1 MKFSKSKILIV
12 LAVLISGGAAFW
24 YFFQQPEGLK
34 TPPGISPETPSET
47 LSSQSSLS
55 YTFSARAEKF
65 VISGGEDY
73 PVFAKE
79 LIVDPFKVKEGE
91 TQYFSIWAK
100 DPVGI
105 EKVTATV
112 KTDSGDRALDSEL
125 VEGTKEEG
133 RWMVSWLTKD
143 ISLGTTY
150 STEILAI
157 NKNGK
162 DTKLTI
168 SWYHQE
174 E

>member
-1 MKFSKSKILIV
+1 MGFKVSKKLVILIIIV
-12 LAVLISGGAAFW
+12 FGLALGAGCYLSQQQEEVFPEQQVPLTISDLHG
-24 YFFQQPEGLK
+24 
-34 TPPGISPETPSET
+34 
-47 LSSQSSLS
+47 
-55 YTFSARAEKF
+55 FSGRAEKF
-65 VISGGEDY
+65 FISGGEDY

>member
-1 MKFSKSKILIV
+1 MTKHI
-12 LAVLISGGAAFW
+12 
-24 YFFQQPEGLK
+24 
-34 TPPGISPETPSET
+34 T
-47 LSSQSSLS
+47 
-55 YTFSARAEKF
+55 
-65 VISGGEDY
+65 
-73 PVFAKE
+73 
-79 LIVDPFKVKEGE
+79 
-91 TQYFSIWAK
+91 K